1 MALLFMESKDPFP
14 SSEEYTLVPLLVKKD
29 QIDIP
34 AQTFFEGIFNI
45 IL

>member
-1 MALLFMESKDPFP
+1 
-14 SSEEYTLVPLLVKKD
+14 LVPLLVKKD

-45 IL
+45 ILWYTCN